1 MRNARHALIL
11 GATLAALGLS
21 KAEAASLI
29 PGLWNTG
36 VDEFGHAMP
45 DEHDDRHYTIL
56 SSSLPGY
63 EGLPAQTYNPNAY
76 LPKDG
81 DSAWISLSGGGDPE
95 GPDAH
100 VTTYRLVFS
109 LADFD
114 LTTVRISG
122 RWGADDIGAIFLNGV
137 FTGHMGSGV
146 TALTPFTLDHG
157 FVQGENTLD
166 FQITDYGP
174 PTAFRVDDLVGT
186 GTLGTA
192 VPEPASWGL
201 MLTGFFGA
209 GALLRRKNRLAI
221 A

>member
-1 MRNARHALIL
+1 MRNARRALIL

-21 KAEAASLI
+21 EAEAASLI

-36 VDEFGHAMP
+36 VNALGHAMP
-45 DEHDDRHYTIL
+45 DEHEDLHYVIL

-63 EGLPAQTYNPNAY
+63 EGQRALTYNPDSY
-76 LPKDG
+76 LQPDE
-81 DSAWISLSGGGDPE
+81 DSAWIAIAGGDPE

-114 LTTVRISG
+114 PATVQVSG

-137 FTGHMGSGV
+137 FTGYVGSGV
-146 TALTPFTLDHG
+146 AALTPFTLTHG
-157 FVQGENTLD
+157 FLQGENTLD

-174 PTAFRVDDLVGT
+174 PTAFRVDDLGGVGS
-186 GTLGTA
+186 LRAA
-192 VPEPASWGL
+192 VPEPAAWAM
-201 MLTGFFGA
+201 MLTGFLGM
-209 GALLRRKNRLAI
+209 GALLRRRRLAVSV
-221 A
+221 